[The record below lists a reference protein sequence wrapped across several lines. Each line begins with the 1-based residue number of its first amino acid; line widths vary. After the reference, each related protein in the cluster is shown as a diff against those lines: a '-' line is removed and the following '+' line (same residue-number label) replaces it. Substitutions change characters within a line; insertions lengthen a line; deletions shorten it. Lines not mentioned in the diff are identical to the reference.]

1 MYYFDEKEMK
11 RLAKGPNKSMTM
23 RTIVLWAIMLL
34 VTVGLVGG
42 RLVYIMIVQ
51 SEFYQQKAA
60 EQQLYDTELRAER
73 GKIYDRNGEMLAT
86 SAQVWTVYITPN
98 SFKTIKDETRRNEV
112 KSEIA
117 TNLSAILG
125 LEYQTVL
132 DYTNKNTS
140 YVKVKSNVEKPEAD
154 LVRQYISDSTN
165 KVGSYI
171 GLDESSKRYYP
182 NDSLASVALGFVG
195 SDNQGLS
202 GLELQYDAELTGVPG
217 RVVAAKDATGND
229 MPLSYEVEVA
239 ATPGNSLV
247 TTLDS
252 YIQYVCEKY
261 LDQAIIDNKVTERGT
276 VICMNVNSGEILGM
290 AVKGDFDP
298 NSPFTLS
305 VSDQAIVDALEGDEK
320 TAKLSELRNKQWRN
334 KSVSDVYEPGSVFK
348 VVTAAMAIEE
358 GKTNL
363 NSHYNCNGYIVVAG
377 RRYNCH
383 KTTGHG
389 AESLTNAMQNSCNPV
404 FITFGQQ
411 LGVSTFSKYYEAFGL
426 TKKTGIDLPG
436 EASPVYHTESKMGV
450 IELASSSF
458 GQTFNI
464 TPIQMITAISAAV
477 NGGYLV
483 QPHLVSEIVD
493 SNGNTVKTVN
503 NTAKR
508 QVISNETSKLLCG
521 LMEAVVDGGGGRNA
535 YVSGYN
541 IGGKTG
547 TSQKV
552 SQILET
558 GQTNLYIASFCGVA
572 PMDDPEIAVLV
583 ILDEPHGEA
592 YYGGTIAAPVG
603 GQILAEILPYLNV
616 EPHYTEEELSN
627 MAVRI
632 PSVTG
637 KTVDE
642 AKKTIKDMGLT
653 YKVIG
658 DGESVLKQFP
668 TTAESIYSDGV
679 VLLYTEENSE
689 TVMSTVPDFKGLG
702 VKAANELAAEH
713 NINIQFSGAA
723 LTLSGVTSYKQSI
736 PAGTEVESGTLVTV
750 YFRTTETAE

>member
-1 MYYFDEKEMK
+1 MK
-11 RLAKGPNKSMTM
+11 RLAKGPSKSMTM
-23 RTIVLWAIMLL
+23 RTIAVWAVMLL
-34 VTVGLVGG
+34 ITVGLVGG
-42 RLVYIMIVQ
+42 RLVYIMIAK

-73 GKIYDRNGEMLAT
+73 GEIYDRNGELLAT

-98 SFKTIKDETRRNEV
+98 SFKKIKDETKRNEV
-112 KSEIA
+112 KAEIA
-117 TNLSAILG
+117 ANLSVILG

-165 KVGSYI
+165 KVGTYI

-202 GLELQYDAELTGVPG
+202 GLELQYDDELTGVPG

-261 LDQAIIDNKVTERGT
+261 LDQAIIDNTVTERGT
-276 VICMNVNSGEILGM
+276 IVCMNVNSGEILGM
-290 AVKGDFDP
+290 AVKGDFNP

-305 VSDQAIVDALEGDEK
+305 TSDQETADALEGDEK
-320 TAKLSELRNKQWRN
+320 TAKVSELRNKQWRN
-334 KSVSDVYEPGSVFK
+334 KAVSDTYEPGSVFK

-358 GKTNL
+358 GKTNI

-377 RRYNCH
+377 QRYNCH
-383 KTTGHG
+383 KKSGHG
-389 AESLTNAMQNSCNPV
+389 SESLTNAMQNSCNPV

-411 LGVSTFSKYYEAFGL
+411 LGASTFLKYFEAFGL

-436 EASPVYHTESKMGV
+436 EATPVYHTESNMGV
-450 IELASSSF
+450 TELASSSF
-458 GQTFNI
+458 GQTFNV
-464 TPIQMITAISAAV
+464 TPIQMMTAISTAV

-493 SNGNTVKTVN
+493 ANGNTVKTVN
-503 NTAKR
+503 NTVKR
-508 QVISNETSKLLCG
+508 QVISKETSSLICT
-521 LMEAVVDGGGGRNA
+521 LMEAVVNGGGGKNA
-535 YVSGYN
+535 YVNGYS

-552 SQILET
+552 SKILET
-558 GQTNLYIASFCGVA
+558 GQSNLYIASFCGVA
-572 PMDDPEIAVLV
+572 PIDDPEIAVLV
-583 ILDEPHGEA
+583 ILDEPHGDA

-603 GQILAEILPYLNV
+603 GQILSEILPYLNV
-616 EPHYTEEELSN
+616 DPQYTDDELAQ

-632 PSVTG
+632 PYVTG
-637 KTVDE
+637 EKLET
-642 AKKTIKDMGLT
+642 AKKTIKDMGLS
-653 YKVIG
+653 YKVVGKG
-658 DGESVLKQFP
+658 DSVVKQFP
-668 TTAESIYSDGV
+668 ATTESVYSDGV
-679 VLLYTEENSE
+679 VILYTEPDSAAA
-689 TVMSTVPDFKGLG
+689 MSTVPNFNGLS
-702 VKAANELAAEH
+702 VKAAAQLAADH
-713 NINIQFSGAA
+713 NINIQFSGAS
-723 LTLSGVTSYKQSI
+723 LTVSGVVSYKQSI
-736 PAGTEVESGTLVTV
+736 PEGTEVESGSVITV

>member
-1 MYYFDEKEMK
+1 M
-11 RLAKGPNKSMTM
+11 AKGPNKSMKM
-23 RTIVLWAIMLL
+23 RTIFLWAIMLL

-73 GKIYDRNGEMLAT
+73 GEIYDRNGELLAT

-98 SFKTIKDETRRNEV
+98 SFKKIKDETKRNNI
-112 KSEIA
+112 KAEIA

-154 LVRQYISDSTN
+154 LVRKYISESKN
-165 KVGSYI
+165 KVGGYI

-202 GLELQYDAELTGVPG
+202 GLELQYDDELTGVPG

-247 TTLDS
+247 TTIDS

-261 LDQAIIDNKVTERGT
+261 LDQAIMDNKVTERGT

-298 NSPFTLS
+298 NTPFTLS
-305 VSDQAIVDALEGDEK
+305 VADQEVVNALQGEEK

-334 KSVSDVYEPGSVFK
+334 KAVSDTYEPGSVFK

-377 RRYNCH
+377 QRYSCH
-383 KTTGHG
+383 KKTGHG
-389 AESLTNAMQNSCNPV
+389 SESLTNAMQNSCNPV

-411 LGVSTFSKYYEAFGL
+411 LGASTFSKYFEAFGL

-436 EASPVYHTESKMGV
+436 EATPVYHTESKMGV
-450 IELASSSF
+450 TELASSSF
-458 GQTFNI
+458 GQTFNV

-483 QPHLVSEIVD
+483 QPHLVSEIID
-493 SNGNTVKTVN
+493 NNGNTVKSFNST
-503 NTAKR
+503 TKR
-508 QVISNETSKLLCG
+508 QVISNQTSKLLCG
-521 LMEAVVDGGGGRNA
+521 LMEAVVDGGGGKNA

-552 SQILET
+552 SQIIET
-558 GQTNLYIASFCGVA
+558 GQSNLYIASFCGVA

-583 ILDEPHGEA
+583 MLDEPHGDA

-603 GQILAEILPYLNV
+603 GQILSEILPYLGV
-616 EPHYTEEELSN
+616 DPHYTEEELSK
-627 MAVRI
+627 MAVKI

-637 KTVDE
+637 QTIE
-642 AKKTIKDMGLT
+642 AAKKIVKDAGLS

-658 DGESVLKQFP
+658 DGENVLKQFP
-668 TTAESIYSDGV
+668 TATESIYSDGV
-679 VLLYTEENSE
+679 VILYTEDDRE
-689 TVMSTVPDFKGLG
+689 TKMTKVPNLVGLG
-702 VKAANELAAEH
+702 AKQANDEAKNS
-713 NINIQFSGAA
+713 NINIQFAGVSLA
-723 LTLSGVTSYKQSI
+723 LSGVISYKQSI
-736 PAGTEVESGTLVTV
+736 PEGTEVEAGTVVTV
-750 YFRTTETAE
+750 YFRSTETAE